1 MRSKEN
7 KSVLK
12 TIRLTNELE
21 HILQMDAKSKK
32 MNVGSLLSS
41 ILSKYAEWDRFT
53 EKYGFVSMPREFL
66 KLMLAIVDIDKLKDA
81 VSTYYGT
88 AGPREFLT
96 FRSKRINID
105 TVLEHISSVCKYAGS
120 AEYDVGTHA
129 KDHIIT
135 IHHDLGKKWSEILAL
150 GWADGLIK
158 NTLGLPTHYEI
169 TNNSLVIRF
178 SED

>member
-32 MNVGSLLSS
+32 INVGTLLSS

-53 EKYGFVSMPREFL
+53 EKYGFVSMSREFL
-66 KLMLAIVDIDKLKDA
+66 KLILAIVDVDKLKDA
-81 VSTYYGT
+81 VSAYYGT

-96 FRSKRINID
+96 FRSK
-105 TVLEHISSVCKYAGS
+105 
-120 AEYDVGTHA
+120 
-129 KDHIIT
+129 
-135 IHHDLGKKWSEILAL
+135 
-150 GWADGLIK
+150 K
-158 NTLGLPTHYEI
+158 N
-169 TNNSLVIRF
+169 
-178 SED
+178 

>member
-1 MRSKEN
+1 MGQIYRKVRICIDASWI
-7 KSVLK
+7 LK
-12 TIRLTNELE
+12 IN
-21 HILQMDAKSKK
+21 
-32 MNVGSLLSS
+32 
-41 ILSKYAEWDRFT
+41 F
-53 EKYGFVSMPREFL
+53 
-66 KLMLAIVDIDKLKDA
+66 AIVDVDKLKDV
-81 VSTYYGT
+81 VSAYYGT

-96 FRSKRINID
+96 FRSKRINIE
-105 TVLEHISSVCKYAGS
+105 TVLEHISSACKYAGS

-135 IHHDLGKKWSEILAL
+135 IHHDLGQKWSEILAL
-150 GWADGLIK
+150 VWADGLIK

>member
-32 MNVGSLLSS
+32 IKPWYFSFLYLN
-41 ILSKYAEWDRFT
+41 KYAEWD
-53 EKYGFVSMPREFL
+53 KYYRKV
-66 KLMLAIVDIDKLKDA
+66 
-81 VSTYYGT
+81 
-88 AGPREFLT
+88 
-96 FRSKRINID
+96 RICI
-105 TVLEHISSVCKYAGS
+105 
-120 AEYDVGTHA
+120 
-129 KDHIIT
+129 
-135 IHHDLGKKWSEILAL
+135 DLGQKWSEILAL
-150 GWADGLIK
+150 VWADGLIK

-178 SED
+178 SEE